1 MINHIAD
8 NSPLLQG
15 RLYPNI
21 IPQNTKMPA
30 AVYTVI
36 NNRDDQCTTTGQ
48 AYKSVQRFQIDIYAK
63 TYKEV
68 QQITT
73 EVKNSLYSFN
83 NTPFDISNRDGF
95 ETDSEL
101 FRQIIEF
108 KIRN

>member
-1 MINHIAD
+1 MINYIAD
-8 NSPLLQG
+8 NTPLLQG
-15 RLYPNI
+15 RIYPLI
-21 IPQNTKMPA
+21 IPQNTQMPA

-48 AYKSVQRFQIDIYAK
+48 AYKSVQRFQIDIYAN

-73 EVKNSLYSFN
+73 AVKSALYSFPN
-83 NTPFDISNRDGF
+83 VPFEISNRDGF